1 MKQLL
6 NMNKFLLFLIAPV
19 LLAGCNMDSQGDLIG
34 VQQREYWTQE
44 NPFGMNY
51 IHFGSFTMGPSDQ
64 DVPYALNTRAK
75 TVTIPAYYMDIHE
88 ISNNE
93 YRQFVNYVRDS
104 LFLNTMA
111 ENDDER
117 YFYAENQEGQELD
130 RFIDKG
136 YILIWNEP
144 IDWTDEDI
152 FEILYDEYF
161 LQGNDRY
168 YNRREI
174 DTRKLNYRYTWF
186 NLEMASDKDPNKR
199 DDQLSEVNTLNQL
212 HSVRRH
218 SNRSQFVVTEVIN
231 VYPDTLVWIHDYS
244 YCYNEPYAEN
254 YFWHPAYDE
263 YPVVGV
269 TWGQA
274 VAFNAWRTQIMNSWR
289 MNEGST
295 YIQKFRLPSEAEWEF
310 AARGGRDLAPFPW
323 GGPYIR
329 NQEGCILANFKPMRG
344 DYVEDGAA
352 YTAPVNAYTP
362 NDYGLY
368 NMAGNVAEWTNTAFD
383 ETVYDFAFDLAPDYV
398 YHAKVD
404 DPPALHRKV
413 IRGGSWK
420 DIGYYL
426 QTGTRS
432 YEYSDTAKAYIGF
445 RSVMSYLGR
454 GKSGPREDW
463 N

>member
-1 MKQLL
+1 
-6 NMNKFLLFLIAPV
+6 MNKFLLFLIAPV

-117 YFYAENQEGQELD
+117 YFFAENKEGQELD

-161 LQGNDRY
+161 LQGSDRY

-186 NLEMASDKDPNKR
+186 NL
-199 DDQLSEVNTLNQL
+199 
-212 HSVRRH
+212 
-218 SNRSQFVVTEVIN
+218 
-231 VYPDTLVWIHDYS
+231 
-244 YCYNEPYAEN
+244 
-254 YFWHPAYDE
+254 
-263 YPVVGV
+263 
-269 TWGQA
+269 
-274 VAFNAWRTQIMNSWR
+274 
-289 MNEGST
+289 
-295 YIQKFRLPSEAEWEF
+295 
-310 AARGGRDLAPFPW
+310 
-323 GGPYIR
+323 
-329 NQEGCILANFKPMRG
+329 
-344 DYVEDGAA
+344 
-352 YTAPVNAYTP
+352 
-362 NDYGLY
+362 
-368 NMAGNVAEWTNTAFD
+368 
-383 ETVYDFAFDLAPDYV
+383 
-398 YHAKVD
+398 
-404 DPPALHRKV
+404 
-413 IRGGSWK
+413 
-420 DIGYYL
+420 
-426 QTGTRS
+426 
-432 YEYSDTAKAYIGF
+432 
-445 RSVMSYLGR
+445 
-454 GKSGPREDW
+454 
-463 N
+463 